1 MSDAPL
7 GRFCWYELMTTDP
20 DATHDFYGQVASWGM
35 APFHQAEVDSYVMW
49 MNGETP
55 IGGVMQLP
63 DVNEAVDKVKELG
76 GTVISGPM
84 EVPGGDWIAQCVDP
98 QGATFAVNSTAQG

>member
-20 DATHDFYGQVASWGM
+20 DATHDFYGQVAGWGT
-35 APFHQAEVDSYVMW
+35 APLDQAEVDSYVMW

-63 DVNEAVDKVKELG
+63 DEAVADGAPPHWLVH
-76 GTVISGPM
+76 ISTP
-84 EVPGGDWIAQCVDP
+84 DL
-98 QGATFAVNSTAQG
+98 ATPSPAW